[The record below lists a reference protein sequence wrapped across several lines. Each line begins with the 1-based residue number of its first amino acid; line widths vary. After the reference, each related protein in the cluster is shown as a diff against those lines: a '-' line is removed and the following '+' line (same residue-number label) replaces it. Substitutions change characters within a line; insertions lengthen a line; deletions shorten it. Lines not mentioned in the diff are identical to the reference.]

1 MRLTKQ
7 SNYAVRI
14 LMYCA
19 SNEGLSRIADIAEF
33 YKISETFLFKILQV
47 LNHSGF
53 VETVRGRHGGIK
65 LKRPAAEM
73 KLGDVVRA
81 TEDNFALAECFEGG
95 DDINCPL
102 TGTCGLNHALNRALV
117 AFLNVL
123 DEYTIEDLT
132 DSRRNINVLMQ
143 LELAMKD
150 APKPKAEAR

>member
-47 LNHSGF
+47 LNHAGF
-53 VETVRGRHGGIK
+53 VQTVRGRHGGIK
-65 LKRPAAEM
+65 LSRPAAEM
-73 KLGDVVRA
+73 SLGEVVRA
-81 TEDNFALAECFEGG
+81 TEDNFALAECFETGG
-95 DDINCPL
+95 ESINCPL
-102 TGTCGLNHALNRALV
+102 TGTCGLNHALHRALI

-132 DSRRNINVLMQ
+132 DNRRNINVLLQ
-143 LELAMKD
+143 LEMAMKD
-150 APKPKAEAR
+150 KPKKAADA

>member
-19 SNEGLSRIADIAEF
+19 SNDGLSRIADIAEF
-33 YKISETFLFKILQV
+33 YQISETFLFKILQI

-53 VETVRGRHGGIK
+53 VQTVRGRHGGIK
-65 LKRPAAEM
+65 LSRPATEM
-73 KLGDVVRA
+73 KLGEVVRA
-81 TEDNFALAECFEGG
+81 TEDNFALAECFETDGEG
-95 DDINCPL
+95 INCPL
-102 TGTCGLNHALNRALV
+102 TGTCGLNHALHRALV

-132 DSRRNINVLMQ
+132 DNRRNINVLLQ
-143 LELAMKD
+143 LEMAIKET
-150 APKPKAEAR
+150 PKKAVEA

>member
-19 SNEGLSRIADIAEF
+19 SNDGLSRIADIAEF

-47 LNHSGF
+47 LNHGGF
-53 VETVRGRHGGIK
+53 VETVRGRHGGIR
-65 LKRPAAEM
+65 LSRPASEM
-73 KLGDVVRA
+73 KLGEVVRS

-95 DDINCPL
+95 DDIACPL
-102 TGTCGLNHALNRALV
+102 TGTCGLNHALHRALV

-132 DSRRNINVLMQ
+132 DNRRNINVLLQ
-143 LELAMKD
+143 LEMAMKD
-150 APKPKAEAR
+150 APKKAADA

>member
-19 SNEGLSRIADIAEF
+19 SNNGLSRIADIAEF
-33 YKISETFLFKILQV
+33 YKISETFLFKILQI
-47 LNHSGF
+47 LNHAGF

-65 LKRPAAEM
+65 LKRPASEM
-73 KLGDVVRA
+73 KLGEVVRA
-81 TEDNFALAECFEGG
+81 TEDNFALADCFEGG
-95 DDINCPL
+95 DDISCPL

-132 DSRRNINVLMQ
+132 DNRRNINVLLQ
-143 LELAMKD
+143 LEMAMRD
-150 APKPKAEAR
+150 APKKAAGA